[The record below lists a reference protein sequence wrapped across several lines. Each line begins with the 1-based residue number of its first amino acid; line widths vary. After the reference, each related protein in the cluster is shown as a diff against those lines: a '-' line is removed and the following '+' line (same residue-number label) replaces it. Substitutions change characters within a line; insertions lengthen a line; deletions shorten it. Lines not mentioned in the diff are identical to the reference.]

1 LRRNKKYLEKD
12 SINFGI
18 YSGKNIID
26 IRRLLR
32 ILRSAPEVEKG
43 EIKVYWSGS
52 SYRVDEKIYGN
63 KSNFNRNLIITI
75 DL

>member
-43 EIKVYWSGS
+43 EIKVYWS
-52 SYRVDEKIYGN
+52 
-63 KSNFNRNLIITI
+63 
-75 DL
+75 